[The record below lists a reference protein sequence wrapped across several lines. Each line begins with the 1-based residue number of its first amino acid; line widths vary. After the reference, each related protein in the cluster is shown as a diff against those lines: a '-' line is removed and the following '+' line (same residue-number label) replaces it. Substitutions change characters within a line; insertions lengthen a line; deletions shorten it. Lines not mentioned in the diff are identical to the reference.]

1 MSHAR
6 STRTRT
12 KVQCFCTKCN
22 GALVDPRTK
31 KGHMSKRINYQEA
44 EPSELPDEMD
54 DVEMDDNETGD
65 NAMEYDLLPERN
77 YIFLT
82 KRLPI
87 NESEKSQFVK
97 KGKISD
103 RVLDNLLSDD
113 HSSED
118 SDNDDQD
125 INFEDSEDSE
135 DEDYEND
142 EYEEVNFVSP
152 DFEDDEPKLPSIN
165 INHAYAWIILWI
177 LQYQQRYK
185 LSRQ

>member
-54 DVEMDDNETGD
+54 DVEMDDIVEADDNEMGINYQEAGPSGLIDVYDNETGD
-65 NAMEYDLLPERN
+65 NAMEYDPLPERN

-103 RVLDNLLSDD
+103 
-113 HSSED
+113 
-118 SDNDDQD
+118 
-125 INFEDSEDSE
+125 
-135 DEDYEND
+135 
-142 EYEEVNFVSP
+142 
-152 DFEDDEPKLPSIN
+152 
-165 INHAYAWIILWI
+165 
-177 LQYQQRYK
+177 
-185 LSRQ
+185 